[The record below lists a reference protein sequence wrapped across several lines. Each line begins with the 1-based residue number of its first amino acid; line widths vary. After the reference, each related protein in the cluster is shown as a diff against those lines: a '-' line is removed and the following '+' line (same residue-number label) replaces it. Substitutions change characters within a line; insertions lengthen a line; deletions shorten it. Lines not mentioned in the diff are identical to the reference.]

1 MEGDVEDVEN
11 DVDALDNRLTNEINT
26 VDTRLTADINALD
39 TDLNVVVDDVNR
51 LEEDVFEIK
60 DSDSGM

>member
-1 MEGDVEDVEN
+1 MVLRGDVEDVEN
-11 DVDALDNRLTNEINT
+11 DVDALD
-26 VDTRLTADINALD
+26 VRLTADINALD

-51 LEEDVFEIK
+51 MEEDVFEIK